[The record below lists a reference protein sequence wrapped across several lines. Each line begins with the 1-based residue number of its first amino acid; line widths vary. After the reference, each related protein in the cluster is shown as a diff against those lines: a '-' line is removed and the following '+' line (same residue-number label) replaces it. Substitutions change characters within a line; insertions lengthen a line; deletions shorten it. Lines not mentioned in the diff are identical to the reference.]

1 MFNTLISPKQLSQKL
16 NTPNWLIFDC
26 RTELS
31 DPGAGRRAYE
41 QGHLPGAMYADLNE
55 DLCGPILTR
64 PGGFTETG
72 RHPLPDVDTFVAT
85 LNRWGVTNQTQ
96 VIAYDDKG
104 GGLSAARLWW
114 MLRWVGH
121 DAVAVLDGGWQ
132 GWVGG
137 QYSVDSGQ
145 YSVGS
150 GQNSGDRKWMER
162 KPFEARVRPEL
173 VVGAKEVMEAGSG
186 HSALS
191 IFDSRAPERFR
202 GENEPIDPVAG
213 RVPGAQN
220 APYSDTQTSEG
231 FFRSPQDLK
240 NHFEKLLGN
249 TEGSQAVFYC
259 GSGVTAAA
267 NVLAFKHAGLGDAKL
282 YAGSWSD
289 WIADP
294 SRPIAKG
301 ETQPHG

>member
-1 MFNTLISPKQLSQKL
+1 MFTTLISPEKL
-16 NTPNWLIFDC
+16 NQNLDTPNWLIFDC
-26 RTELS
+26 RTNLA
-31 DPGAGRRAYE
+31 DPAQGRRDYE
-41 QGHLPGAMYADLNE
+41 QGHIPSAIYADLNE

-72 RHPLPDVDTFVAT
+72 RHPLPDVDTFVTT

-132 GWVGG
+132 GWVSR
-137 QYSVDSGQ
+137 QYSVSNW
-145 YSVGS
+145 
-150 GQNSGDRKWMER
+150 QNLGDRKLGG

-173 VVGAKEVMEAGSG
+173 VVGAKEVMEARSG

-202 GENEPIDPVAG
+202 GETEPIDPVAG

-240 NHFEKLLGN
+240 SHFEKLLGKA
-249 TEGSQAVFYC
+249 EGSHAVFYC

-267 NVLAFKHAGLGDAKL
+267 NVLALKHAGLGDAKL

-301 ETQPHG
+301 EIQPHG